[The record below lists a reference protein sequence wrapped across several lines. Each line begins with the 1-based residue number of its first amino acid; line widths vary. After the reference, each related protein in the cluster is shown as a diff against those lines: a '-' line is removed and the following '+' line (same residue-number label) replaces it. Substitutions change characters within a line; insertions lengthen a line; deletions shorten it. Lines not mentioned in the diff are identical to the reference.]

1 MDFEELLD
9 TLHKSKSQHK
19 NEDTPKS
26 EIIKC
31 SECNSID
38 LIENEGYSVCR
49 SCGIRNECVL
59 DLGQEW
65 HTYSGDDGN
74 KSKYPTRCGMPTNE
88 LLPNSSMGVIIATK
102 GKETYEMKKAR
113 NLQYWSHLSYQE
125 SNLIKIFNNITIIS
139 QNSGISSCII
149 EEAKIMY
156 MKVCA
161 IKTSRRLKKDCMK
174 AASVSLACKLLNV
187 PRSCE
192 EICTMFSIFNK
203 KLFRKALKLFEEIWF
218 SIEVR
223 EKNEHQ
229 EKIKSY
235 LSSHPQSSD
244 ISIIEWKQIR
254 EEMDKLINPDES
266 VLLEN
271 TSITTIIDNSNS
283 ISSYNILETHEL
295 ETIEQPSS
303 LLENTINVENIEN
316 SKITD
321 IQIQSIEIEEELIIE
336 EIINPHSIAKTKSK
350 IETNK
355 TGYNSNN
362 YLHRICCKLGLED
375 KSYIMAQEICDMI
388 DKNKILEKHNPVSR
402 ISTVVYLVSLISNLQ
417 ITKHQILLACNV
429 SEVTINK
436 CYKKLNTFLSSK
448 FKLSELKNTME
459 IINKF
464 GEQEKLSSH
473 TIISITNS
481 FN

>member
-31 SECNSID
+31 NECNSTD

-49 SCGIRNECVL
+49 SCGMRNECVL

-74 KSKYPTRCGMPTNE
+74 KSKYPARCGMPTNE
-88 LLPNSSMGVIIATK
+88 LLPNSSMGVIIAAK

-125 SNLIKIFNNITIIS
+125 ANLIKIFNNITIIS

-192 EICTMFSIFNK
+192 EICTMFSISNK

-235 LSSHPQSSD
+235 LNSHPQSSD

-254 EEMDKLINPDES
+254 EEMDKLINPDETD
-266 VLLEN
+266 LIEN
-271 TSITTIIDNSNS
+271 ISITTNINNSNS
-283 ISSYNILETHEL
+283 ISSYNSLETHKP
-295 ETIEQPSS
+295 ETIEQPIS
-303 LLENTINVENIEN
+303 LLENI
-316 SKITD
+316 K
-321 IQIQSIEIEEELIIE
+321 IQSIEIEEELIIK
-336 EIINPHSIAKTKSK
+336 EIINPHSISKTKSK

-362 YLHRICCKLGLED
+362 YLHRICCKLNLED
-375 KSYIMAQEICDMI
+375 KSYTMAQEICDMI

-417 ITKHQILLACNV
+417 INKHQISLACNV

-436 CYKKLNTFLSSK
+436 CYKKLNKFLSLK
-448 FKLSELKNTME
+448 FKLTEKNTME